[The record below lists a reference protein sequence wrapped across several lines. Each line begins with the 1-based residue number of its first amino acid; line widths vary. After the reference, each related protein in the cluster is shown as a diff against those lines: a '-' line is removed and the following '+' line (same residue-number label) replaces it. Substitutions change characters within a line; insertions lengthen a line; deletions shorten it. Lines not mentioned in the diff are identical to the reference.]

1 MAGRAGPNPELRAAD
16 PGREGQPRTVKQRST
31 TQAASRLH
39 RAGQR
44 VQSPPRMAP
53 RPGICSLLRVFL
65 GTAGAFGLLAGGSER
80 TAAAQSAVA
89 AVPAP
94 ADAGG
99 PPPVLESAPSV
110 TLDEYPPPKART
122 NLVLAGAATTAVWYG
137 LALGSS
143 LAWPDTVGA
152 NDLRIPVAGPWMA
165 LSHSGCGNV
174 SDCSQVI
181 VVIRA
186 IATTIDA
193 IGQASG
199 LAIAAEG
206 LFLPTQEPKH
216 QRAEEKHPETGFEWH
231 PTFDAGKNT
240 VGFGVLGVF

>member
-1 MAGRAGPNPELRAAD
+1 
-16 PGREGQPRTVKQRST
+16 
-31 TQAASRLH
+31 
-39 RAGQR
+39 
-44 VQSPPRMAP
+44 
-53 RPGICSLLRVFL
+53 
-65 GTAGAFGLLAGGSER
+65 
-80 TAAAQSAVA
+80 
-89 AVPAP
+89 
-94 ADAGG
+94 
-99 PPPVLESAPSV
+99 
-110 TLDEYPPPKART
+110 
-122 NLVLAGAATTAVWYG
+122 
-137 LALGSS
+137 
-143 LAWPDTVGA
+143 
-152 NDLRIPVAGPWMA
+152 MA

-216 QRAEEKHPETGFEWH
+216 QRAELKRPETAFEWH